1 MIKPVRA
8 THRAFPLL
16 AVAFAAAALIASA
29 SPSRAEGAATGV
41 LCLFRSSEGFSATD
55 NPVKRHCAPHLE
67 SFGLRPLYHDIDAGL
82 PPADTASI
90 RAVVSWYRA
99 PSMRSRDLALSY
111 IDYLGKLSAQ
121 GRKIVIIN
129 SFGAYGFMEG
139 DVMKWLDSKTYNALF
154 EKLGFRHMGCAT
166 TDRRLISIAY
176 KNSAMVEKESSQSAA
191 ASRFYQR
198 FIPHNSPPGFKSW
211 LALKRKGRNPRCG
224 NRLGDGR
231 STVIFTGDFGGFAL
245 ERYVERDGKLLLNT
259 EAFLRHALFGER
271 GFQKVALVSR
281 SAEGRTADN
290 ARRAME
296 SAGIA
301 YQEIDAATA
310 PGMVS
315 RDLDVF
321 TAVLVAGSLDDAL
334 TELLAGYLAR
344 GGAVVVLDV
353 VGSSPRTAALLGMA
367 RSGGQRSGFNAF
379 STERGFLVN
388 GRVLS
393 LRLENLSPRE
403 VSIADGRVLARAS
416 RDSESIPAA
425 WMRRTGQGRLLV
437 WNAGELVA
445 DRAFRGLVVQSLHA
459 VWPGLVSTVANIG
472 LIGLELPGSIFA
484 GDTVLSDRMV
494 SDLRDIQ
501 RQYRIALTGFAAI
514 DGAQGVTGE
523 RLAHY
528 AREAKW
534 EIGADCAGALPRAG
548 EVSEKWASLRG
559 SGEHAA
565 SWLVRCPVSAP
576 EAAALTGSGGRA
588 PALIMSI
595 FRMDKGRGAEF
606 SAVRGSPAV
615 FPYVSESFSP
625 EGYGQL
631 CLLDSL
637 HCMGAAGHLLT
648 LAAVERAREGD
659 RMSVWTAELGRF
671 TALLDGIAADF
682 PWLRWMSA
690 SDAARELA
698 RYENVSVSARRSGN
712 VITVRIL
719 RAGGDYVYF
728 RTRIEPGRRI
738 ARLAGCRL
746 VNIYRESGDYIF
758 KTASPECRVIL
769 H

>member
-1 MIKPVRA
+1 MIEPVRA
-8 THRAFPLL
+8 KRRAFPPF
-16 AVAFAAAALIASA
+16 AVTCAAAVLIAFAAP
-29 SPSRAEGAATGV
+29 SPAVAEAPGV

-55 NPVKRHCAPHLE
+55 NPVKRYCAPHLE

-82 PPADTASI
+82 PPAGTAAI

-121 GRKIVIIN
+121 GKKIVIIN
-129 SFGAYGFMEG
+129 SFGAYGCMEG
-139 DVMKWLDSKTYNALF
+139 AGVKWLDSKTYNALF

-166 TDRRLISIAY
+166 TDRRVISIAY
-176 KNSAMVEKESSQSAA
+176 KNSAMVEKQASQSVA

-211 LALKRKGRNPRCG
+211 LTLKRKGRDPRCG

-281 SAEGRTADN
+281 RAEGRTADN
-290 ARRAME
+290 ARRALE

-301 YQEIDAATA
+301 YQEIDAASA

-315 RDLDVF
+315 RDLDIF

-334 TELLAGYLAR
+334 AELLAGYLAR
-344 GGAVVVLDV
+344 GGAAVVLDAAAPT
-353 VGSSPRTAALLGMA
+353 PRTAALLGVA
-367 RSGGQRSGFNAF
+367 RSGGSQSGFNAF

-393 LRLENLSPRE
+393 LRLENLSPRD
-403 VSIADGRVLARAS
+403 VSIADGSVLARAS
-416 RDSESIPAA
+416 RDSESTPAA
-425 WMRRTGQGRLLV
+425 WMRRTGPGRLLV

-459 VWPGLVSTVANIG
+459 VSPGLVSTVANIG
-472 LIGLELPGSIFA
+472 LIGLELSGSIF
-484 GDTVLSDRMV
+484 DTALANRILA
-494 SDLRDIQ
+494 DLRDTQ
-501 RQYRIALTGFAAI
+501 RQYRIALTGFVAI
-514 DGAQGVTGE
+514 DDARGAPGE
-523 RLAHY
+523 RLAQY

-534 EIGADCAGALPRAG
+534 ELGADCAGDLPRAG
-548 EVSEKWASLRG
+548 KVSEKWAALRG
-559 SGEHAA
+559 AGEHAA
-565 SWLVRCPVSAP
+565 SWLVRRPVSAP
-576 EAAALTGSGGRA
+576 EAAALAGSG
-588 PALIMSI
+588 PALIMSP
-595 FRMDKGRGAEF
+595 FRLNGGRGAEF
-606 SAVRGSPAV
+606 SAVRGSPVV
-615 FPYVSESFSP
+615 FPYMSEAFSP
-625 EGYGQL
+625 DGHGQL

-648 LAAVERAREGD
+648 LASVERAREGD
-659 RMSVWTAELGRF
+659 RMSAWTAELGRF

-690 SDAARELA
+690 SAAARELA
-698 RYENVSVSARRSGN
+698 RYKGVSVSARRSGN
-712 VITVRIL
+712 VITVRTL
-719 RAGGDYVYF
+719 RAGGDYSYF

-769 H
+769 R